1 MSVAVEPYTDASPL
15 IGATVLLTEDD
26 WVIGLAV
33 QAMLQS
39 AGCTVLGP
47 AFSISDTMTLLAGSR
62 PDAALLDLHLL
73 DGRATEV
80 AEALEATGVPFALMT
95 GCGQKEIAEMHFSAI
110 PILAKPF
117 DEMSLR
123 STVRSL
129 LQDRRAPR

>member
-1 MSVAVEPYTDASPL
+1 MSVAVEQPYTDASPL

-95 GCGQKEIAEMHFSAI
+95 GCGQKEIAEMHLLHNRRPPGEINQS
-110 PILAKPF
+110 PRQQVR
-117 DEMSLR
+117 R
-123 STVRSL
+123 SRYPE
-129 LQDRRAPR
+129 A